1 MKKTTT
7 KNSNMTDTVKIAI
20 AVNSKAYAGYKVG
33 GVPGAVIG
41 GLTELVK
48 SMLD

>member
-1 MKKTTT
+1 
-7 KNSNMTDTVKIAI
+7 MTDTVKIAI
-20 AVNSKAYAGYKVG
+20 AVSSKAYAGYKVG